1 MEYLNVLVTGGS
13 GRLGWYVVEE
23 LLPHCDLT
31 VLDRARPAQDVPYI
45 EADALDLDAVR
56 RALDG
61 KDALVHLA
69 AIDLGVPAEP
79 EQYFGVNV
87 MCAWNVLQAAHE
99 TGIRNIVI
107 ASSISATGLDETR
120 SEFSPRYLPVDE
132 AHAMEPVRAYSV
144 SKLVVEEVARS
155 FARRGD
161 LRVMCLR
168 PMWIAFPSTMPTL
181 IERAD
186 DDALRWLYYYVRP
199 EDTARA
205 FRLALARDGG
215 PAFDAASL
223 TAADTCHGSATLDL
237 ARRVFETLPE
247 VRRPELYEANP
258 RASVFDGSHAR
269 EAIGFEPVSDWP
281 TLRRQFEAGRADR

>member
-1 MEYLNVLVTGGS
+1 MRYEKILVTGGS

-61 KDALVHLA
+61 KDAVVHLA
-69 AIDLGVPAEP
+69 AIDLGVPAES
-79 EQYFGVNV
+79 EEYFGVNV
-87 MCAWNVLQAAHE
+87 MCAWNVLQASHE
-99 TGIRNIVI
+99 TAVRNVVI
-107 ASSISATGLDETR
+107 ASSIAATGLEEGR
-120 SEFSPRYLPVDE
+120 PEFPPRYLPVDE
-132 AHAMEPVRAYSV
+132 AHAMEPVHAYSV

-155 FARRGD
+155 LARRGD
-161 LRVMCLR
+161 LRVICLR
-168 PMWIAFPSTMPTL
+168 PVLIAFPSSFPTL

-186 DDALRWLYYYVRP
+186 DDAFPWLYFYVRP

-205 FRLALARDGG
+205 FRLALERAGG
-215 PAFDAASL
+215 PAFDVAAL
-223 TAADTCHGSATLDL
+223 TAADSCHASPTLDP
-237 ARRVFETLPE
+237 ARRVLGTLPE
-247 VRRPELYEANP
+247 GRRPELYEANP

-269 EAIGFEPVSDWP
+269 EAIGFEPTSDWP
-281 TLRRQFEAGRADR
+281 TLRREFEAGGAGR

>member
-1 MEYLNVLVTGGS
+1 MRYEKILVTGGS

-61 KDALVHLA
+61 KDAVVHLA

-79 EQYFGVNV
+79 EEYFGVNV
-87 MCAWNVLQAAHE
+87 MCAWNVLQASHE
-99 TGIRNIVI
+99 TGVRNVVI
-107 ASSISATGLDETR
+107 ASSIAATGLEEGR
-120 SEFSPRYLPVDE
+120 PEFPPRYLPVDE
-132 AHAMEPVRAYSV
+132 AHAMEPVHAYSV

-168 PMWIAFPSTMPTL
+168 PVLIAFPSSFPTL

-186 DDALRWLYYYVRP
+186 DDAFPWLYFYVRP

-205 FRLALARDGG
+205 FRLALERGRRAGLRCGG
-215 PAFDAASL
+215 P
-223 TAADTCHGSATLDL
+223 
-237 ARRVFETLPE
+237 
-247 VRRPELYEANP
+247 
-258 RASVFDGSHAR
+258 
-269 EAIGFEPVSDWP
+269 
-281 TLRRQFEAGRADR
+281 DRG

>member
-1 MEYLNVLVTGGS
+1 MEYRNVLVTGGS

-120 SEFSPRYLPVDE
+120 SEFPPRYLPVDE

-205 FRLALARDGG
+205 FRLALERGRRAGLRCGVPYCGRYLPWVGHPRSRAPRLRDPAGGAQARVVRGQ
-215 PAFDAASL
+215 PARL
-223 TAADTCHGSATLDL
+223 G
-237 ARRVFETLPE
+237 
-247 VRRPELYEANP
+247 VRWQP
-258 RASVFDGSHAR
+258 RAGGDRLRAR
-269 EAIGFEPVSDWP
+269 IRLAHPAPAI
-281 TLRRQFEAGRADR
+281 RGR